1 MLKAPPKN
9 GAFKPEQWT
18 ESPMLRLAVPMLGIC
33 SDMST
38 LIKPSRLHLSR
49 FSKRNITSPKQR
61 TSFGKIYISSTSRSS
76 IWLSRS
82 ILRARSTNSILL
94 MSCVPLIRI
103 LSKTLTPIFSITSS
117 KCSAA
122 PNQRFTTFI
131 PLNKVLRIYRATL
144 EPMTESTFTA
154 IRESGPNCLLTEME
168 K

>member
-9 GAFKPEQWT
+9 GAFKRAQWI
-18 ESPMLRLAVPMLGIC
+18 ESPMLQSVAPMHGIC

-38 LIKPSRLHLSR
+38 LIKLSRLRLSR
-49 FSKRNITSPKQR
+49 FLKRNITSPKQR

-76 IWLSRS
+76 IWWSRS
-82 ILRARSTNSILL
+82 ILRARSMNSILL

-122 PNQRFTTFI
+122 PNQRSTTSI
-131 PLNKVLRIYRATL
+131 PLNKVLRTYRATL
-144 EPMTESTFTA
+144 EPMMESTFTA
-154 IRESGPNCLLTEME
+154 IRESEPNCLLTEME